1 MEILTVVLQL
11 AFWFLFTF
19 GFLYLYF
26 LLTPL
31 TKEQLLEVEERSKK
45 IIEERVNEQ
54 SEYSTFPKP
63 QNLGETHGN
72 QNLYPKNPYL
82 GQIIINKEH
91 SITITR
97 LWDGANW
104 CIIKGENK

>member
-1 MEILTVVLQL
+1 MEILTGVLQL
-11 AFWFLFTF
+11 AFWFLFAF

-45 IIEERVNEQ
+45 IIEERMNEQ
-54 SEYSTFPKP
+54 SEDSTFPKP

-72 QNLYPKNPYL
+72 QNLYPKTPHL
-82 GQIIINKEH
+82 GQIIINKENR
-91 SITITR
+91 IQITR